1 MTINHFSFDIIYI
14 TGNPTKSSRLCLQQK
29 KKSNDT
35 PSMVML
41 RMHKMREQG
50 EKLVISFF
58 YITNLQ
64 FYNWFEGIRITCI
77 MLLLCSC
84 GLSMTHHHTHTH
96 THILRLVL
104 WRSYFSLWSKLH
116 PLVGC
121 SFDQTGHFYL
131 DTNERLLIWSTF
143 NSGIMCLPFCLLKLS
158 KTAFLTQAEKWGSDL
173 LIFKWK
179 RKNKLGTMWL
189 NSYYF

>member
-29 KKSNDT
+29 KKSNDM

-41 RMHKMREQG
+41 RMHKMKEQG
-50 EKLVISFF
+50 EIGHFIL
-58 YITNLQ
+58 YITNSQ
-64 FYNWFEGIRITCI
+64 FYNWVEGIRITCI

-84 GLSMTHHHTHTH
+84 GLSSHTHTH
-96 THILRLVL
+96 T
-104 WRSYFSLWSKLH
+104 SSLIYALEKLLQSH
-116 PLVGC
+116 HKRMQFWPNWALLLSC
-121 SFDQTGHFYL
+121 E
-131 DTNERLLIWSTF
+131 TNKYLLIWSTF

-173 LIFKWK
+173 LIFKRK
-179 RKNKLGTMWL
+179 RIRHNEA
-189 NSYYF
+189 